1 MKDLENV
8 SAMDIKIA
16 LIESEESESKPCIS
30 FLSDDGWEQIKEVTA
45 LRPQPKTY
53 PSLKN

>member
-16 LIESEESESKPCIS
+16 IINTEKEKPQ
-30 FLSDDGWEQIKEVTA
+30 LSVKADDGWEQIKEVTA
-45 LRPQPKTY
+45 LRPNPKTY